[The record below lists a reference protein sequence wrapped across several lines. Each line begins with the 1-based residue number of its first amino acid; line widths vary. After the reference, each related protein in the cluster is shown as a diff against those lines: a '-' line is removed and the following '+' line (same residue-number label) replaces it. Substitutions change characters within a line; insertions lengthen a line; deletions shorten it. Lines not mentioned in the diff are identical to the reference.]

1 MICSFCGTKK
11 KKQRMSA
18 KDVQKIKPKVLK
30 YLQERLDSGSDIDN
44 KVVFSLFY
52 PVKESTLVSWIYT
65 VKPIK
70 RKAIMLEIRELLIR
84 NKSIDNKI
92 LYQIKW
98 KISKRTLLRWMKIV
112 KEELKQK

>member
-1 MICSFCGTKK
+1 
-11 KKQRMSA
+11 MSA
-18 KDVQKIKPKVLK
+18 EESKKIKSEVMRYLK
-30 YLQERLDSGSDIDN
+30 ERLDSGSDIDN

-52 PVKESTLVSWIYT
+52 PVKESTLVNWIYE
-65 VKPIK
+65 VKPNNRWI
-70 RKAIMLEIRELLIR
+70 IMWEIRELLIR